1 MQWEAYGDV
10 NVLRTSSE
18 EEMIS
23 EFLMAEYHSERFSEQ
38 IKKAMKELL
47 LDESII
53 LFADLNNTNENIAR
67 KKLLGEFRGY
77 GLNRELFENFPNEIQ
92 WSFCNFVSNDLNN
105 IRYIDYSYWNELSQ
119 GTHSP
124 LTAAQTV
131 RNGIEIYDLSNEG
144 FLKAAEFIKS
154 GGKFPRPILLTSD
167 LKHFVIVEGHLRITA
182 FALTPEHFNDVE
194 CFVGKCSG
202 DDLKKWL

>member
-1 MQWEAYGDV
+1 M

-18 EEMIS
+18 DEMIL
-23 EFLMAEYHSERFSEQ
+23 EYLNAEYRSERFSEQ
-38 IKKAMKELL
+38 IKKAMKELM
-47 LDESII
+47 LDDSII
-53 LFADLNNTNENIAR
+53 LSADLNNTNENIAR

-77 GLNRELFENFPNEIQ
+77 GLNRELFEDFPSEIQ
-92 WSFCNFVSNDLNN
+92 WSLCNFVSNDLNN

-144 FLKAAEFIKS
+144 FLKAAEYIKS
-154 GGKFPRPILLTSD
+154 GGKFFRPILLTSD
-167 LKHFVIVEGHLRITA
+167 FKRFVIVEGHFRITA
-182 FALTPEHFNDVE
+182 YALVPEYFDNVE